1 MGLLRYAG
9 PYNVRDGVVALA
21 TRDQPTLERPGRSYL
36 GQSIYTSFGLEGV
49 NNGVGATT
57 REELM
62 LTLIKWSADAPTVT
76 ISHTAEISTS
86 EASQFSIQ
94 MSSII
99 TDARPVTY
107 RWDWGDGS
115 PYSPEYPVK
124 SAQTVQHSY
133 DACGDYT
140 VRVEVTD
147 NYGNK
152 AIGTE
157 QVTISACQAEPVYKL
172 YLSTVSNAME

>member
-1 MGLLRYAG
+1 M
-9 PYNVRDGVVALA
+9 ND
-21 TRDQPTLERPGRSYL
+21 PGRSYL

-57 REELM
+57 RQELM
-62 LTLIKWSADAPTVT
+62 LTFVKWSADAPTVT
-76 ISHTAEISTS
+76 ISHTDEITTS
-86 EASQFSIQ
+86 AASQFSIQ

-115 PYSPEYPVK
+115 PYTPEYPVND
-124 SAQTVQHSY
+124 AQMVQHSY
-133 DACGDYT
+133 DACGNYT

-152 AIGTE
+152 AIGA
-157 QVTISACQAEPVYKL
+157 QPVTIIACQAESVYKS
-172 YLSTVSNAME
+172 YLPNVLNVAP